1 MCYTCVKC
9 GKCDRPVVEAGG
21 KCPICG
27 HVNSTNSFKCEECGF
42 QFPLPPGVHTVEQLE
57 KTGMAS
63 KAKA

>member
-1 MCYTCVKC
+1 M
-9 GKCDRPVVEAGG
+9 EAGG